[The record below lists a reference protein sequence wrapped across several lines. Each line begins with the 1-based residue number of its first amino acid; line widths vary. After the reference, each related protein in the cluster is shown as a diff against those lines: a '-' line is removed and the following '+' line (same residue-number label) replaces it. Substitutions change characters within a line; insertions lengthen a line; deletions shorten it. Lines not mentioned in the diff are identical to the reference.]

1 MTGAGFLRRHKGGDG
16 STASPDELGLS
27 RLRKR
32 GGVFRQWTRDGLG
45 QRDTKVSCTLDT
57 GVAGT
62 PLGSSPAGVGRLRVA
77 LHLTCGL
84 QAQVDERRGAGARI
98 SGQSVDRGS
107 QGAGCCEQAGLGP
120 AKLSVCSEQVG
131 GRG

>member
-1 MTGAGFLRRHKGGDG
+1 MGWGGE
-16 STASPDELGLS
+16 TP
-27 RLRKR
+27 
-32 GGVFRQWTRDGLG
+32 
-45 QRDTKVSCTLDT
+45 VSCTLDT

-62 PLGSSPAGVGRLRVA
+62 PLGSSPAVVGRLRAA

-84 QAQVDERRGAGARI
+84 RAQVDERRGAGAQI
-98 SGQSVDRGS
+98 SGQRVDRGS
-107 QGAGCCEQAGLGP
+107 QGAGRCDQAGLGP